1 MDNIAGPPV
10 EGDNFFGREA
20 DINHLRE
27 WLEHHDLL
35 LLGPRRIGKTSIAR
49 ALMRVMREAGWRV
62 IEINVAA
69 CRDERAFVEKL
80 ETALRQETAS
90 LGGKLWDSVSTSL
103 GALRERI
110 QAVRIP
116 VPGAGSF
123 GVELRAAP
131 VEDWTTV
138 AGELLA
144 LIAGFDQ
151 RWLIYVDELP
161 IMLLTGIIR
170 SDPAT
175 GVERVRRFLD
185 WFRND
190 VRGLPGAAR
199 VRWLVSGS
207 IGLDT
212 LVQQHAMADTINT
225 LRQVTLPPFSE
236 PEAIAMLDRLGTR
249 YGLSLTAA
257 DAAALLAAIQWLQPY
272 YVQLAFSALR
282 SLLAAQP
289 GAAPGT
295 LIDATLEQVA
305 QSAANND
312 FHHWEQ
318 RLAVQLAPATAGH
331 ARALLGQAAATRAG
345 ARAELLLETL
355 AERLP
360 NATAEEV
367 KQLFV
372 DLRDILLRDGYW
384 GANEGAEGRRYRFLL
399 EPLRRWWLRRNT
411 L

>member
-20 DINHLRE
+20 DVNTLRE
-27 WLEHHDLL
+27 RIEHHDLL

-49 ALMRVMREAGWRV
+49 ALMRVMRTAGWRV
-62 IEINVAA
+62 VEINVAA
-69 CRDERAFVEKL
+69 CLDERAFVEKL
-80 ETALRQETAS
+80 ATALRQETES
-90 LGGKLWDSVSTSL
+90 LGGKLWDSVGTSL
-103 GALRERI
+103 GALRARI

-116 VPGAGSF
+116 VPGAGSL
-123 GVELRAAP
+123 GVELRAASA
-131 VEDWTTV
+131 EDWTTV
-138 AGELLA
+138 ASELLV
-144 LIAGFDQ
+144 LIAGLDQ

-161 IMLLTGIIR
+161 ILLLTRIIR

-225 LRQVTLPPFSE
+225 LRQVTLPAFSK
-236 PEAIAMLDRLGTR
+236 PEAIAMLDRLGAR
-249 YGLSLTAA
+249 YGLSLAAA
-257 DAAALLAAIQWLQPY
+257 DAAMLLDEIRWLQPY

-282 SLLAAQP
+282 GLLAAQP
-289 GAAPGT
+289 GAASGT
-295 LIDATLEQVA
+295 LIGAAIEQVA
-305 QSAANND
+305 RSEADND
-312 FHHWEQ
+312 FHHWEK
-318 RLAVQLAPATAGH
+318 RLADQLVPATAGH
-331 ARALLGQAAATRAG
+331 ALALLGQAAATRDG
-345 ARAELLLETL
+345 ARVELLLAKL

-360 NATAEEV
+360 NATGEEV
-367 KQLFV
+367 QRLFI

-384 GANEGAEGRRYRFLL
+384 GTDEGAEGRRYHFLL
-399 EPLRRWWLRRNT
+399 EPLRLWWLRRNT
-411 L
+411 P

>member
-10 EGDNFFGREA
+10 EGANFFGREA
-20 DINHLRE
+20 DLDDLRE
-27 WLEHHDLL
+27 FLEHHDLL

-49 ALMRVMREAGWRV
+49 ALMHVMRTAGWRV
-62 IEINVAA
+62 VEINVAA

-80 ETALRQETAS
+80 ETALRHEADS
-90 LGGKLWDSVSTSL
+90 LGGKFWDSVSTSL
-103 GALRERI
+103 GAIRARI

-116 VPGAGSF
+116 VPGAGSL

-131 VEDWTTV
+131 AEDWTTV
-138 AGELLA
+138 ASELLA
-144 LIAGFDQ
+144 LIAGLDQ

-161 IMLLTGIIR
+161 ILLLTRIIR

-190 VRGLPGAAR
+190 VRGLPGTAR

-225 LRQVTLPPFSE
+225 LRQVTLLPFSTS
-236 PEAIAMLDRLGTR
+236 EAIAMLDRLGAR
-249 YGLSLTAA
+249 YGLSLAVA
-257 DAAALLAAIQWLQPY
+257 DAATLLDAIGWLQPY

-282 SLLAAQP
+282 GLLAAQP

-295 LIDATLEQVA
+295 LIDATIEQVA
-305 QSAANND
+305 RSEADND
-312 FHHWEQ
+312 FHHWER
-318 RLAVQLAPATAGH
+318 RLADQLAPPTAGH
-331 ARALLGQAAATRAG
+331 ALALLSQAAVARDG
-345 ARAELLLETL
+345 ARVELLLATL

-360 NATAEEV
+360 NATAEDV
-367 KQLFV
+367 KRLFV
-372 DLRDILLRDGYW
+372 DLRDILQRDGYW
-384 GANEGAEGRRYRFLL
+384 GVDEGAEGRRYRFLL

-411 L
+411 P

>member
-20 DINHLRE
+20 DINALRAL
-27 WLEHHDLL
+27 LEHHDLL

-62 IEINVAA
+62 VEINVAT
-69 CRDERAFVEKL
+69 CDDERAFVEKL

-90 LGGKLWDSVSTSL
+90 LGDKLWDSVGASL
-103 GALRERI
+103 NAIRARI
-110 QAVRIP
+110 QAIRIP
-116 VPGAGSF
+116 VPGAGSL

-131 VEDWTTV
+131 TKDWTTV
-138 AGELLA
+138 ASELVA
-144 LIAGFDQ
+144 LIAGLDQ

-161 IMLLTGIIR
+161 IMLLTRIIR
-170 SDPAT
+170 SDPTT

-190 VRGLPGAAR
+190 VRGLPGAGR

-236 PEAIAMLDRLGTR
+236 PEVIAMLDRLGAR
-249 YGLSLTAA
+249 YGLALAAA
-257 DAAALLAAIQWLQPY
+257 DAAKLLAGIQWLQPY
-272 YVQLAFSALR
+272 YVQLAFSELR
-282 SLLAAQP
+282 GLLAGQP

-295 LIDATLEQVA
+295 LIDATIEQVA
-305 QSAANND
+305 RSAADND

-331 ARALLGQAAATRAG
+331 ARALLSQAAMTREG
-345 ARAELLLETL
+345 ARVELLLATL

-367 KQLFV
+367 QRLFI
-372 DLRDILLRDGYW
+372 DLRDILRRDGYW

-411 L
+411 P

>member
-20 DINHLRE
+20 DINTLRE
-27 WLEHHDLL
+27 LLEHHDLL

-62 IEINVAA
+62 VEINVAT
-69 CRDERAFVEKL
+69 CDDERAFVEKL

-90 LGGKLWDSVSTSL
+90 LGDKLWDSVGTSL
-103 GALRERI
+103 NAIRARI
-110 QAVRIP
+110 QVIRIP
-116 VPGAGSF
+116 VPGAGSL

-131 VEDWTTV
+131 TKDWATV
-138 AGELLA
+138 ASELVA
-144 LIAGFDQ
+144 LIAGLDQ

-161 IMLLTGIIR
+161 IMLLTRIIR
-170 SDPAT
+170 GDPTT

-236 PEAIAMLDRLGTR
+236 PEVIAMLDRLGAR
-249 YGLSLTAA
+249 YGLALAAA
-257 DAAALLAAIQWLQPY
+257 DATALLAGIQWLQPY
-272 YVQLAFSALR
+272 YVQLAFSELR
-282 SLLAAQP
+282 GLLAAQP

-295 LIDATLEQVA
+295 LIDATIEQVA
-305 QSAANND
+305 QSAAYND
-312 FHHWEQ
+312 FHHWEK
-318 RLAVQLAPATAGH
+318 RLADQLAPATAGH
-331 ARALLGQAAATRAG
+331 ARALLGQAAATREG
-345 ARAELLLETL
+345 ARVELLLATL

-367 KQLFV
+367 QRLFV

-384 GANEGAEGRRYRFLL
+384 GANEDAEGRRYRFLL

-411 L
+411 P

>member
-20 DINHLRE
+20 DINTLRAL
-27 WLEHHDLL
+27 LEHHDLL

-62 IEINVAA
+62 VEINVAA
-69 CRDERAFVEKL
+69 CRDEHAFVEKL

-90 LGGKLWDSVSTSL
+90 LGDKIRDSVGASL
-103 GALRERI
+103 NAIRARI
-110 QAVRIP
+110 QAIRIP
-116 VPGAGSF
+116 GLI

-131 VEDWTTV
+131 TKDWATV
-138 AGELLA
+138 ASELVA
-144 LIAGFDQ
+144 LIAGLDQ

-161 IMLLTGIIR
+161 IMLLTRIIR
-170 SDPAT
+170 GDPTT

-236 PEAIAMLDRLGTR
+236 PEVIAMLDRLGAR
-249 YGLSLTAA
+249 YGLALAAA
-257 DAAALLAAIQWLQPY
+257 DAAALLAGIQWLQPY
-272 YVQLAFSALR
+272 YVQLAFSELR
-282 SLLAAQP
+282 GLLAAQP
-289 GAAPGT
+289 GAAPGA
-295 LIDATLEQVA
+295 LIDATIEQVA
-305 QSAANND
+305 QSAADND

-318 RLAVQLAPATAGH
+318 RLAVQLAPITAGH
-331 ARALLGQAAATRAG
+331 ARALLGRAAATRDG
-345 ARAELLLETL
+345 ARAELLLATL

-367 KQLFV
+367 RRLFV

-384 GANEGAEGRRYRFLL
+384 GVNEGAEGRRYRFLL